1 MGLLIGFGDSN
12 PSFAYTHYYGVEFD
26 VSVSNPD
33 AVTRIGGDMS
43 LHQQLPVHNQLKRC
57 LIADDGTRNYYCAD
71 NNTTLRDTGATAHLD
86 GTDGQV
92 MVELGNQYWRF
103 ESDGNK
109 RRVLVSQYEL
119 PGFTLWQ
126 NAYVS
131 AYEAAL
137 DRTNHK
143 LASVVNTTAQY
154 RGGGN
159 QSAWDELPKSQLG
172 MPATE
177 ISLTTFRTYARNRGT
192 KWNCNTYRIQKQLY
206 WLYVIE
212 YATLNSQK
220 AFDASLTTEGYH
232 KGGLGGGVTTLNSS
246 KWSTF
251 NSYHPVVPCG
261 VTNSLGNHTGVV
273 DYVLAAGGYDTVDV
287 TVHVPSYRGVE
298 NPFGHIWKWT
308 DGALLNAGETTSD
321 VYICDD
327 LNGDCSHFS
336 SALNEH
342 YVLKG
347 NAARSEGYV
356 KTVMFGEFGD
366 IVPTA
371 VGAST
376 TTYYCDY
383 FYTNATSSHGLR
395 GFLFGGHANAGASAG
410 FACASVA
417 TAPSNTNAYIGS
429 RLCLYTDAA

>member
-1 MGLLIGFGDSN
+1 MGLIIGLGDSN

-43 LHQQLPVHNQLKRC
+43 LHQELPVHKMLKRC
-57 LIADDGTRNYYCAD
+57 LVADDGHVNYYCGD
-71 NNTTLRDTGATAHLD
+71 SNTAVKDSGAASVLD

-137 DRTNHK
+137 DRTNSK

-159 QSAWDELPKSQLG
+159 QSSWDELPKSQLG

-177 ISLTTFRTYARNRGT
+177 ISLTNFRTYARNRGT

-206 WLYVIE
+206 WLFVIE

-220 AFDASLTTEGYH
+220 AFNAQLTTEGYH
-232 KGGLGGGVTTLNSS
+232 QGGLGAGVTTLDGT

-273 DYVLAAGGYDTVDV
+273 DYVLAAGGYDTVDT

-308 DGALLNAGETTSD
+308 DGILVND
-321 VYICDD
+321 HNVYICDD
-327 LNGDCSHFS
+327 YDGDCSHFS
-336 SALNEH
+336 SSINSN
-342 YVLKG
+342 YILKG
-347 NAARSEGYV
+347 VSASSDGYV
-356 KTVMFGEFGD
+356 KSIMFGEYGD
-366 IVPTA
+366 IICTA
-371 VGAST
+371 VGGSST
-376 TTYYCDY
+376 TYFCDY
-383 FYTNATSSHGLR
+383 YYQATGLR
-395 GFLFGGHANAGASAG
+395 AFLFGGGANAGASAG
-410 FACASVA
+410 FADGHASY
-417 TAPSNTNAYIGS
+417 APSHSTADIGS
-429 RLCLYTDAA
+429 RLCLYTSAA

>member
-26 VSVSNPD
+26 VTVSNPD

-43 LHQQLPVHNQLKRC
+43 LHQQLPVHAMMKRC
-57 LIADDGTRNYYCAD
+57 LLNDDGTVNYYCAD
-71 NNTTLRDTGATAHLD
+71 NNTALKDSGVAAVLD
-86 GTDGQV
+86 GSDGQV

-109 RRVLVSQYEL
+109 RRVLVSLYEL
-119 PGFTLWQ
+119 PGFKLWE

-137 DRTNHK
+137 DRTNNK

-159 QSAWDELPKSQLG
+159 QSAWDELAKSQLG

-177 ISLTTFRTYARNRGT
+177 LSLTDFRTKARNRGT

-232 KGGLGGGVTTLNSS
+232 KGGLGAGVTTLDGT
-246 KWSTF
+246 KWNNF
-251 NSYHPVVPCG
+251 NAYHPLVPCG

-273 DYVLAAGGYDTVDV
+273 SYTLAAGGYDTND
-287 TVHVPSYRGVE
+287 TVVSIPSYRGVE

-308 DGALLNAGETTSD
+308 DGILVND
-321 VYICDD
+321 HNVYICDD
-327 LNGDCSHFS
+327 YDGDCSHFAS
-336 SALNEH
+336 STNA
-342 YVLKG
+342 YYTLKG
-347 NAARSEGYV
+347 VSASSNGYV
-356 KTVMFGEFGD
+356 KSIMFGEYGD
-366 IVPTA
+366 IICTA
-371 VGAST
+371 VGASDS
-376 TTYYCDY
+376 TYFCDY
-383 FYTNATSSHGLR
+383 YYQNTGLR
-395 GFLFGGHANAGASAG
+395 GFLFGGNAASGAVAG
-410 FACASVA
+410 FAYGYANY
-417 TAPSNTNAYIGS
+417 APSDTNACIGS

>member
-71 NNTTLRDTGATAHLD
+71 NNTALKDSGAAAVLD
-86 GTDGQV
+86 GSDGQV

-109 RRVLVSQYEL
+109 RRVLVSLYEL
-119 PGFTLWQ
+119 PGFKLWQ

-137 DRTNHK
+137 DRTNNK

-159 QSAWDELPKSQLG
+159 QSSWDELAKSQLG

-177 ISLTTFRTYARNRGT
+177 ISLTNFRTYARNRGT

-232 KGGLGGGVTTLNSS
+232 KGGLGAGVTTLDSS
-246 KWSTF
+246 KWNTF
-251 NSYHPVVPCG
+251 NGYHPVIPCG

-273 DYVLAAGGYDTVDV
+273 NYTLAAGGYDTND
-287 TVHVPSYRGVE
+287 TVVSVPSYRGVE

-308 DGALLNAGETTSD
+308 DGALASVGASGTDSVAYVCENPA
-321 VYICDD
+321 
-327 LNGDCSHFS
+327 NFS
-336 SALNEH
+336 SSITAN
-342 YVLKG
+342 YIAKTVLP
-347 NAARSEGYV
+347 ASSGYV
-356 KTVMFGEFGD
+356 KTVGFGEDGEIFPSAIGAGD
-366 IVPTA
+366 
-371 VGAST
+371 
-376 TTYYCDY
+376 TTYFCDY
-383 FYTNATSSHGLR
+383 FYTSLPSSGSATR
-395 GFLFGGHANAGASAG
+395 GFRFGGRAYDGANAG
-410 FACASVA
+410 FACASVIN
-417 TAPSNTNAYIGS
+417 APSYTAAYIGS
-429 RLCLYTDAA
+429 RLCLHV